1 MTLSAHNRLVIAGFV
16 VAYLGGMGALITRS
30 ADALGAARPLLQE
43 WLFLPAL
50 GLGLLLILVGKILGV
65 TREDGPST

>member
-1 MTLSAHNRLVIAGFV
+1 MIGGFI

-30 ADALGAARPLLQE
+30 ADALGAAKPMLQE

-50 GLGLLLILVGKILGV
+50 GLGLLLILAGKILGV
-65 TREDGPST
+65 TRDDETSS